1 MDEKL
6 SRDLQWFFHVYQAS
20 VEEAVRNRL
29 PPEAAN
35 AVLSDLAEELEPL
48 RQSVINRLAE
58 EFR

>member
-6 SRDLQWFFHVYQAS
+6 SRDLQWFFHVYQAG

>member
-6 SRDLQWFFHVYQAS
+6 SRDLQRFFRVYQAN
-20 VEEAVRNRL
+20 VEEAVRKRL

-35 AVLSDLAEELEPL
+35 ALLSDLAEEFEPFS
-48 RQSVINRLAE
+48 QSIINRLAE